1 MNLYNQAIG
10 KQVRLDI
17 LRGTEGVTLTIP
29 IVERSDDPERFSD
42 LVTPERNLISKLGI
56 LGLNLKSN
64 IASMIPGLRN
74 RSGVVVAAIS
84 AETLSRDSSFLP
96 GDVIHAINGE
106 PVNGLEGLRNL
117 VSALTLYDSI
127 VAQIER
133 RGRFEYLAFEVE

>member
-17 LRGTEGVTLTIP
+17 LQGTEGVTLTIP